1 MNLSPGC
8 RRSAFILL
16 AAFFSA
22 CVTLERSY
30 PDKRYF
36 MIEVQDGKHS
46 SNPGTHVLSV
56 PNLYI
61 SPRYADRNFIYRTS
75 ETEYEADFYHQFLSP
90 PATMIS
96 EETRRALA
104 AAPQF
109 KFVVGPSSTL
119 GANYVLEGSI
129 NALYGDFRNLR
140 APAAVL
146 EIEFFLHN
154 EDPAKAGIVLQ
165 KRYNR
170 SVAVN
175 ERSPEALVRGWSQA
189 LEEIIAMFVADLH
202 QRKLSFNDS
211 TLTLSNSPV

>member
-36 MIEVQDGKHS
+36 MIEVQDGKNS

-75 ETEYEADFYHQFLSP
+75 ETEYEADFYNQFLSP

-96 EETRRALA
+96 EEVRQTLA
-104 AAPQF
+104 ATSPF
-109 KFVVGPSSTL
+109 KFVLGPASTL
-119 GANYVLEGSI
+119 SANYVLEGSI
-129 NALYGDFRNLR
+129 NVLYGDFRSPA
-140 APAAVL
+140 APAAVM

-154 EDPAKAGIVLQ
+154 ENPAEAGIVLQ
-165 KRYNR
+165 KRYEK
-170 SVAVN
+170 SVPLK
-175 ERSPEALVRGWSQA
+175 ERSPEALVRGWNRA
-189 LEEIIAMFVADLH
+189 LEEIVALFVADVR
-202 QRKLSFNDS
+202 QRKL
-211 TLTLSNSPV
+211 